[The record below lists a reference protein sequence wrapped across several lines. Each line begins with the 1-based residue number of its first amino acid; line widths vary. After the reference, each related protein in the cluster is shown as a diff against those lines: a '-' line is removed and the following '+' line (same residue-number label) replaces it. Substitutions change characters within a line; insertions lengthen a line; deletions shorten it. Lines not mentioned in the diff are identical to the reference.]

1 MSDEKIDLGFFGKS
15 LHDGLLSILEK
26 WRPPK
31 MATELECRNALFE
44 RLRKFLPDKAK
55 IEKEYRHEGTTL
67 DLYVRCRTG
76 FPPSDDEVFFEL
88 KRNLTKKNEF
98 DRLVGQIAG
107 LNPKEN
113 HVFVVLFGEV
123 DPALLGR
130 LKNQYSE
137 FLEASG
143 PFGGDPSVTIVE
155 IK

>member
-67 DLYVRCRTG
+67 DLYVRCEDTKRFYLTARSCRDLG
-76 FPPSDDEVFFEL
+76 SVLLLEGRPPSSSSAPFYEQV
-88 KRNLTKKNEF
+88 R
-98 DRLVGQIAG
+98 QI
-107 LNPKEN
+107 P
-113 HVFVVLFGEV
+113 FRSGE
-123 DPALLGR
+123 
-130 LKNQYSE
+130 
-137 FLEASG
+137 
-143 PFGGDPSVTIVE
+143 
-155 IK
+155 